1 MLYCQHL
8 QTQYNREN
16 ARICRQREEDD
27 LIKEAAE
34 SSNSEAVHPMAF
46 LLAEE
51 LDLPSVGETR
61 EGWVV
66 EHRNNEILVD
76 IGAKSEGVIPAQE
89 LQEIDPAIR
98 EQMTVGSQVI
108 VYVVNL
114 EDQHGN
120 VIVSY
125 TMAAAERDW
134 VIAEEL
140 AKSQEIHEGEVVGQ
154 NRGGLL
160 VKLGLLRGF
169 VPNSQLSRERKF
181 GSGTNPEAL
190 AKLIGTKISVKVL
203 EVDAKRNRLI
213 LSEKAATQSRRK
225 EKRAELLKTLQ
236 EGDEYE
242 GRVINLADFGA
253 FIDIG
258 GIEGLVHLSELS
270 WKRINKP
277 GDILKV
283 GDLVKVRVLN
293 IDRDRERLALS
304 MKQLEPDPWTMIE
317 DTYQVGQLLEA
328 TVTKITK
335 YGAFARLH
343 DDYGLEGLIHIS
355 ELSEEHIAHPSEV
368 IEPSQTVTV
377 RIIRIDPKQRQ
388 LGLSIKQVSSDKYVE
403 ADLALITAV
412 QGS

>member
-1 MLYCQHL
+1 LSY
-8 QTQYNREN
+8 
-16 ARICRQREEDD
+16 
-27 LIKEAAE
+27 
-34 SSNSEAVHPMAF
+34 
-46 LLAEE
+46 
-51 LDLPSVGETR
+51 
-61 EGWVV
+61 
-66 EHRNNEILVD
+66 
-76 IGAKSEGVIPAQE
+76 AKAAQE
-89 LQEIDPAIR
+89 QDWITATELLDNQE
-98 EQMTVGSQVI
+98 
-108 VYVVNL
+108 VY
-114 EDQHGN
+114 ESKIIG
-120 VIVSY
+120 Y
-125 TMAAAERDW
+125 
-134 VIAEEL
+134 
-140 AKSQEIHEGEVVGQ
+140 
-154 NRGGLL
+154 NRGGVL
-160 VKLGLLRGF
+160 VKMGHIRGF

-190 AKLIGTKISVKVL
+190 AKLVGTKISVKVL

-213 LSEKAATQSRRK
+213 LSERAATQSRRK
-225 EKRAELLKTLQ
+225 EKRAELIQSLN

-283 GDLVKVRVLN
+283 GELVKVRVLN

-355 ELSEEHIAHPSEV
+355 ELSEDHIAHPSEV

-388 LGLSIKQVSSDKYVE
+388 LGLSVKQVSSDKYVE